1 MPTLVHFEL
10 PADDIERA
18 KKFYTNLFGWNIE
31 KWEGLANNMEYWTIN
46 TTDDKCNKGVG
57 GGMMKRVHQEQHIT
71 NYVDV
76 KSVDEYSLKI
86 ESLGGKIIV
95 PKTPVLGAGYFATCL
110 DTEGNNFGIFEEN
123 TNAK

>member
-46 TTDDKCNKGVG
+46 TTDDKGNKGVG
-57 GGMMKRVHQEQHIT
+57 GGMMKRMHQEQHIT
-71 NYVDV
+71 NYVGV

-86 ESLGGKIIV
+86 ESLGGKNIV
-95 PKTPVLGAGYFATCL
+95 S
-110 DTEGNNFGIFEEN
+110 
-123 TNAK
+123 

>member
-46 TTDDKCNKGVG
+46 TTDDKGNKGVDG
-57 GGMMKRVHQEQHIT
+57 GIKKRMHQGQHIT

-86 ESLGGKIIV
+86 EILGGKIIV

-110 DTEGNNFGIFEEN
+110 DTEGNIFGIFEVN